1 MRQDCPH
8 LHSFPGHV
16 KSNRRAAEES
26 VMDLNSIAAV
36 LVVAMGI
43 LLYLMRRRSRLGKRT
58 PKF

>member
-1 MRQDCPH
+1 
-8 LHSFPGHV
+8 
-16 KSNRRAAEES
+16 
-26 VMDLNSIAAV
+26 MDLNSIAAV